1 MNFTLMVDRVG
12 EEIIIA
18 LPDGSVSIQTQHRG
32 IGAVPMIDIVSS
44 TLDVIGELGLSGD
57 TNFPGTSPSSLL
69 GHVLL

>member
-1 MNFTLMVDRVG
+1 MSLTLMVDRVG

-18 LPDGSVSIQTQHRG
+18 LPDGSVSVQTWRRG

-44 TLDVIGELGLSGD
+44 TLDVIGELGLSVD
-57 TNFPGTSPSSLL
+57 TKFPGTSLSSLL